1 MKRLVCAERA
11 EKTGRRRAWGLCACV
26 ALCWLGARAVEVST
40 VDELVAA
47 MTAVNEGTSTDTKIL
62 LKPGYYDV
70 SGCTMNSD
78 GHLYVARAMQFEGV
92 DDTSWRTTASSNTAV
107 VIDAKG
113 INAIFRL
120 DVSSANKV
128 GSGTSFRNITFQNGN
143 GRAHANLHGGAV
155 SSSYGGQSHT
165 ASNCVFRGNEAYQ
178 GGALMRC
185 TVYDCFFTN
194 NVAEEGGAVCA
205 AIDMHDSLFIDNR
218 ANSNGG
224 VARNG
229 GRMKRCV
236 FIGNRAGR
244 GSCAYGLVEVSDSIC
259 RSNVSSAGLSG
270 GQVGGACF
278 RAQNGT
284 ETCEVSGC
292 RFEGNVSESDGPS
305 CVYRVTLVTNC
316 VFVGNSS
323 RGDGAGV
330 VQMMTNTD
338 AVVACS
344 FTNNV
349 SWSTS
354 KRGKTLG
361 GAGVTGVAVAGNP
374 LPKVTAC
381 VFVGNVAW
389 NGGGVSLA
397 DVSNCLFVANCAT
410 NGAGAYQCA
419 VSDSRFVSNTAMIF
433 GGGAYDCSG
442 LTHCTFQD
450 CAAQAEGGAAYES
463 SLFDCLVTN
472 CTALTHDSIAGAAAS
487 PSCVAQRTTF
497 VDCQNATNANQR
509 WATGGLRLTDC
520 TFIRCGAGRNS
531 SAVRCTFTGMAEVGR
546 PGHVL
551 SGGVATN
558 CLVTGCSAGN
568 LFGWMAEIVNC
579 TVVSNNRDQK
589 GGQLFAG
596 GIRAVNCIFR
606 ENYHDGGKSFDIAGY
621 GACTFENC
629 LYKTEPNWD
638 AYTLAVT
645 ACVTNGV
652 NPFLAPTHRD
662 YDPAHPY
669 AIGRRSPARN
679 AGKTI
684 DWPAGFTDLAGRPR
698 VCDDRTDS
706 PRVDIGAYECC
717 LPRRG
722 SCLVVR

>member
-1 MKRLVCAERA
+1 MKRLACAERT
-11 EKTGRRRAWGLCACV
+11 EKTVLRRAGGLCACAV
-26 ALCWLGARAVEVST
+26 LCLLGARAVEVST

-78 GHLYVARAMQFEGV
+78 GHLYIARAMQFEGV

-113 INAIFRL
+113 VNAIFRF
-120 DVSSANKV
+120 DVSNPNRV
-128 GSGTSFRNITFQNGN
+128 GNGTSFRNITFQNGK
-143 GRAHANLHGGAV
+143 GKSFGGVV
-155 SSSYGGQSHT
+155 SSTYGGPGHT
-165 ASNCVFRGNEAYQ
+165 VSNCVFRGNEAEQ

-185 TVYDCFFTN
+185 AVYDCFFTN
-194 NVAEEGGAVCA
+194 NVAGEGGAVCA
-205 AIDMHDSLFIDNR
+205 ASDMHDSLFIDNR

-244 GSCAYGLVEVSDSIC
+244 GSVAYGFAEAADSFC
-259 RSNVSSAGLSG
+259 RSNVSSAKLSG

-278 RAQNGT
+278 RGQNAT
-284 ETCEVSGC
+284 ETNAVRGC
-292 RFEGNVSESDGPS
+292 RFEGNVSEADGPS
-305 CVYRVTLVTNC
+305 CVYRVTLVSNC

-338 AVVACS
+338 AVVACA

-354 KRGKTLG
+354 ERGKKLG

-374 LPKVTAC
+374 LPKVTDC

-389 NGGGVSLA
+389 HGGGVSLA

-419 VSDSRFVSNTAMIF
+419 VTDSQFVSNTATIY
-433 GGGAYDCSG
+433 GGGAYDCSN
-442 LTHCTFQD
+442 LTRCTFQD
-450 CAAQAEGGAAYES
+450 CAAQAEGGAANRS

-472 CTALTHDSIAGAAAS
+472 CTALTHNSIAGAAAS
-487 PSCVAQRTTF
+487 SSYVAQRTTF

-520 TFIRCGAGRNS
+520 TFVRCGAGRNS
-531 SAVRCTFTGMAEVGR
+531 SAVRCTFTGMAEDGQ
-546 PGHVL
+546 PDNIL
-551 SGGVATN
+551 NSGVATN
-558 CLVTGCSAGN
+558 CLVTGCSAKN
-568 LFGWMAEIVNC
+568 LFGWMTELVNC
-579 TVVSNNRDQK
+579 TVVSNNQVRK
-589 GGQLFAG
+589 GGQLIAG

-606 ENYHDGGKSFDIAGY
+606 ENYYDGSKRFDIAGY
-621 GACTFENC
+621 GICTFENC

-638 AYTLAVT
+638 AYTLIVT
-645 ACVTNGV
+645 DCVTNGV

-679 AGKTI
+679 AGQTI

-698 VCDDRTDS
+698 VFDDRADS

-722 SCLVVR
+722 ACLVVR